1 MRCTGCTDSI
11 DYTHKPVTE
20 QEKIRDHLMKKN
32 YLAGLLAASALAVL
46 TIAGPVMAQDGSGSG
61 QSSDRSAS
69 STGNE
74 QQGDNNNWGWLGLL
88 GLAGLAGL
96 RKPAPTVV
104 RQDKDG
110 AARAY

>member
-1 MRCTGCTDSI
+1 
-11 DYTHKPVTE
+11 
-20 QEKIRDHLMKKN
+20 
-32 YLAGLLAASALAVL
+32 LAVSTLAVL

-61 QSSDRSAS
+61 QSSDRSTSTAAS
-69 STGNE
+69 NE
-74 QQGDNNNWGWLGLL
+74 QREDNTNWSWLGLL

-104 RQDKDG
+104 REDKDG